1 MSEGDIFREVEQ
13 DMRREQLA
21 QLWRKYGVYVIATA
35 VVIVLAVGGY
45 QGWTWWQ
52 SSRAASDGTAF
63 VEASALQQNG
73 QSDAAAEKFSALAE
87 DGTGS
92 YSALSELRLA
102 AIAAAKGETESAVQ
116 AYDSVAESTD
126 DPMLRGFA
134 RIQAATL
141 LVDTATPAAIEE
153 RIGGMRDEASPWRH
167 SARELLAL
175 SAFKADQNE
184 KAQTLYQELLSD
196 GNTPGPMRQRAQMML
211 SLINPPGNG
220 GTTDAASAA
229 VQ

>member
-13 DMRREQLA
+13 DMRREQMA

-35 VVIVLAVGGY
+35 LVIVLAVGGY

-52 SSRAASDGTAF
+52 NSRAASDGAAF
-63 VEASALQQNG
+63 VEASTLQQNG
-73 QSDAAAEKFSALAE
+73 QPDAAAETFSALSE
-87 DGTGS
+87 DGMGS

-102 AIAAAKGETESAVQ
+102 AIAAAKGETEAAVQ
-116 AYDSVAESTD
+116 AYDSVAESAD
-126 DPMLRGFA
+126 DSMLRGFA

-141 LVDTATPAAIEE
+141 LIDTAEPSEIEQ
-153 RIGGMRDEASPWRH
+153 RIGGMRDDSSLWRH

-184 KAQTLYQELLSD
+184 KASTLYQELLSD
-196 GNTPGPMRQRAQMML
+196 GDTPGPMRQRAQMML
-211 SLINPPGNG
+211 ELINAPAAGQS
-220 GTTDAASAA
+220 TDSAA
-229 VQ
+229 AIQ

>member
-13 DMRREQLA
+13 DMRREQMA

-35 VVIVLAVGGY
+35 LAIVLAVGGY

-52 SSRAASDGTAF
+52 SSRSASDGAAF
-63 VEASALQQNG
+63 VQASALQQNG
-73 QSDAAAEKFSALAE
+73 QADAAADTFSALAE

-102 AIAAAKGETESAVQ
+102 AIAAAKGETENAVQ

-126 DPMLRGFA
+126 DSMLRGFA
-134 RIQAATL
+134 QIQAATL
-141 LVDTATPAAIEE
+141 LVDTAAPGEIED
-153 RIGGMRDEASPWRH
+153 RIGGMRDDASPWRH

-175 SAFKADQNE
+175 SAFKADQND

-196 GNTPGPMRQRAQMML
+196 GETPAQMRQRAQMML
-211 SLINPPGNG
+211 ALINAPSA
-220 GTTDAASAA
+220 GTAKDAASAS
-229 VQ
+229 VE